1 MKPGLLAKAGRCLV
15 LRALSH
21 VWSLVMGHWS
31 FCGCL
36 ILLASIGG
44 MVGNAQTF
52 TGRNVGAPAQ
62 SGSATTNPNGTIT
75 LTGGGDDIWNNSDNF
90 YYYSASITG
99 LWWDAVVR
107 VMSFDGPDYWSKVG
121 LMVRR
126 PTPRSGPPQGSD
138 PHISNIL
145 TRTNGENGIELQDRG
160 TRAGASGDAAAP
172 GVTPMYPQWLR
183 VQRSNNVFILYY
195 GANGTT
201 NWVQYASVDTAS
213 TANGF
218 DGVAWENPIL
228 VGVAVTAHNNTPPN
242 VATAVITNLAVSVH
256 PTKLPT
262 LAGVQTQI
270 QNVIGYNGIEAT
282 FAFVATN
289 NASPNFYGMQS
300 RWYKNSQ
307 LVSTDA
313 PGTQYTFLATAADSN
328 AQIYCVANVQAPYS
342 SLTVTSAIAT
352 LTVLPWTTSPWIWW
366 EAESPSASNFPASTW
381 LSPSS
386 QSEHDALSGGDI
398 LTAVNI
404 KATGPYWANYNVNV
418 AAAGTYRFYTRK
430 LWNYGPFKWR
440 FDSGAWVLA
449 NSQLQ
454 LMDGAGYKP
463 NFPLDWVYLGD
474 VTLAAGAH
482 TFGLEMNAADWP
494 NEPDNSAADFGGF
507 DAFLLSAQPFVPRGK
522 LKLSQKYNLA
532 EPGKWNFEPLPDVF
546 SPTALLDLRSLNE
559 PVAGQSGFV
568 RAAGD
573 HSGKYVLGDGTP
585 VRFWG
590 VNVGNSGSDLASLS
604 QQAKFLAKRG
614 VNLVRYHHQLPTSD
628 ANDINAVDP
637 AYIEG
642 AHRTVAAFKQE
653 GIYTE
658 FSLFWELPFTI
669 RKEWGVDGY
678 TNDVSSP
685 TVILM
690 FDEKVKAAYKQWA
703 RQLFTATNAYTG
715 LTLAQDP
722 AVAIIEVQNEDSFFW
737 WTFDPNAFPQAE
749 RQKLET
755 KFGTFLLAKYG
766 SLAAAQAAWGQVT
779 MPAPYDTDAPAS
791 GRMALA
797 SAWYM
802 TAGLTDGWF
811 LAYTPRM
818 ADQIQ
823 FLTELQR
830 AFYQEIRD
838 YYRNTLGCAILIE
851 PCNWTTADGRFLLDA
866 ERYTYT
872 VNDVIDK
879 HSYFDPVHVNPN
891 SPGTGSFAVSVGDYY
906 QSIAAV
912 KNPRSLPAAYK
923 QVAGFPHNVS
933 ESTWVNPSRFKAE
946 GPLLIAA
953 YNSMADIGGWMWFAT
968 STLAYD
974 DAFNKFPIA
983 VPSLMGQFPG
993 AALLYRR
1000 GDVAEAPVAVHEG
1013 RNLSRLY
1020 HKEFA
1025 LISESSN
1032 PPDNPYNPQT
1042 GTGQIDPL
1050 AMLAGKVECD
1060 YGTSNPTNYVSALL
1074 FSQMDLT
1081 NQIVESLPAPGRTH
1095 GQLNL
1100 DWGKGLFRVNTPRSQ
1115 GIAGFLNSAA
1125 RVDLD
1130 DVTITSSNDFGA
1142 VLVIALDNLPL
1153 AQSQKILIQ
1162 AMTEDN
1168 PYQWQDQDQVFTN
1181 NNVVYNGKQIISLG
1195 QPPMNV
1201 VNIAGAVTLKG
1212 LGQGHSFAVRTL
1224 DENGYDRGTGSS
1236 QVTGSDLRITLPPNS
1251 LYTVVM
1257 ALAPPAITSVSA
1269 STGST
1274 NGTSVAAFTFTWTA
1288 AAGQIY
1294 QIQYKTDLNQTNWM
1308 TLGTNITASSS
1319 ALSASDSL
1327 TNSQRFYRVVLLR

>member
-289 NASPNFYGMQS
+289 NASPNFYGMQY

-494 NEPDNSAADFGGF
+494 TSRTIALRTSADLTPFCFRRSRSSRAGSSS
-507 DAFLLSAQPFVPRGK
+507 SAK
-522 LKLSQKYNLA
+522 N
-532 EPGKWNFEPLPDVF
+532 
-546 SPTALLDLRSLNE
+546 
-559 PVAGQSGFV
+559 
-568 RAAGD
+568 
-573 HSGKYVLGDGTP
+573 
-585 VRFWG
+585 
-590 VNVGNSGSDLASLS
+590 
-604 QQAKFLAKRG
+604 
-614 VNLVRYHHQLPTSD
+614 
-628 ANDINAVDP
+628 
-637 AYIEG
+637 
-642 AHRTVAAFKQE
+642 
-653 GIYTE
+653 
-658 FSLFWELPFTI
+658 
-669 RKEWGVDGY
+669 
-678 TNDVSSP
+678 
-685 TVILM
+685 
-690 FDEKVKAAYKQWA
+690 
-703 RQLFTATNAYTG
+703 
-715 LTLAQDP
+715 
-722 AVAIIEVQNEDSFFW
+722 IIW
-737 WTFDPNAFPQAE
+737 P
-749 RQKLET
+749 
-755 KFGTFLLAKYG
+755 
-766 SLAAAQAAWGQVT
+766 SLA
-779 MPAPYDTDAPAS
+779 
-791 GRMALA
+791 
-797 SAWYM
+797 
-802 TAGLTDGWF
+802 
-811 LAYTPRM
+811 
-818 ADQIQ
+818 
-823 FLTELQR
+823 
-830 AFYQEIRD
+830 
-838 YYRNTLGCAILIE
+838 N
-851 PCNWTTADGRFLLDA
+851 
-866 ERYTYT
+866 
-872 VNDVIDK
+872 
-879 HSYFDPVHVNPN
+879 
-891 SPGTGSFAVSVGDYY
+891 
-906 QSIAAV
+906 
-912 KNPRSLPAAYK
+912 
-923 QVAGFPHNVS
+923 
-933 ESTWVNPSRFKAE
+933 
-946 GPLLIAA
+946 
-953 YNSMADIGGWMWFAT
+953 
-968 STLAYD
+968 
-974 DAFNKFPIA
+974 
-983 VPSLMGQFPG
+983 
-993 AALLYRR
+993 
-1000 GDVAEAPVAVHEG
+1000 
-1013 RNLSRLY
+1013 
-1020 HKEFA
+1020 
-1025 LISESSN
+1025 
-1032 PPDNPYNPQT
+1032 
-1042 GTGQIDPL
+1042 
-1050 AMLAGKVECD
+1050 
-1060 YGTSNPTNYVSALL
+1060 GTSNRCLTFSAPPPCWICVRSMNPWRANPALSGRRAITAASTFWAMARRCGFGVSMWA
-1074 FSQMDLT
+1074 
-1081 NQIVESLPAPGRTH
+1081 
-1095 GQLNL
+1095 
-1100 DWGKGLFRVNTPRSQ
+1100 
-1115 GIAGFLNSAA
+1115 IAGP
-1125 RVDLD
+1125 
-1130 DVTITSSNDFGA
+1130 TSRPCPNK
-1142 VLVIALDNLPL
+1142 P
-1153 AQSQKILIQ
+1153 
-1162 AMTEDN
+1162 
-1168 PYQWQDQDQVFTN
+1168 
-1181 NNVVYNGKQIISLG
+1181 
-1195 QPPMNV
+1195 
-1201 VNIAGAVTLKG
+1201 
-1212 LGQGHSFAVRTL
+1212 
-1224 DENGYDRGTGSS
+1224 SS
-1236 QVTGSDLRITLPPNS
+1236 WPN
-1251 LYTVVM
+1251 
-1257 ALAPPAITSVSA
+1257 A
-1269 STGST
+1269 GST
-1274 NGTSVAAFTFTWTA
+1274 WCATTTSYRPAMQTILTRWIPLISRALTA
-1288 AAGQIY
+1288 P
-1294 QIQYKTDLNQTNWM
+1294 
-1308 TLGTNITASSS
+1308 
-1319 ALSASDSL
+1319 
-1327 TNSQRFYRVVLLR
+1327 